1 MMVDVDDGCQFSADS
16 QPKSV
21 GLVRGWAATPALSLH
36 STLAMSLIGRDDS
49 TINTVV
55 VISISIIK
63 SWRSPKA
70 DFRVQNAPLSFSL
83 SAGAPSVTR
92 LGELRRLPN
101 LLVDWGG

>member
-1 MMVDVDDGCQFSADS
+1 MAMVDVAHGSCQFSADS

-49 TINTVV
+49 IINTVV

-63 SWRSPKA
+63 SWR
-70 DFRVQNAPLSFSL
+70 
-83 SAGAPSVTR
+83 
-92 LGELRRLPN
+92 
-101 LLVDWGG
+101 